1 MATLFGVGISM
12 TNEEIFKLAEQA
24 GFILWGDES
33 WNYYNSTVDWSN
45 EYDDELLAFAKLL
58 EEKIRD
64 SL

>member
-1 MATLFGVGISM
+1 M

-24 GFILWGDES
+24 GFVLWGDES
-33 WNYYNSTVDWSN
+33 WNPGDRIDWSSR
-45 EYDDELLAFAKLL
+45 YDDELLAFAKLL

>member
-1 MATLFGVGISM
+1 M
-12 TNEEIFKLAEQA
+12 TNEEIFELAEQA